1 MIIPVGDDLKKEGLP
16 LIGAA
21 IIAACLLV
29 GLFELRLWKE
39 GLPEQPSIGGLLTGT
54 DDLDFDGERFVA
66 RPQPVSASFMDFV
79 NAWGVT
85 PCEDHG
91 RWSIRFLTHMF
102 LHGDLCHLLG
112 NLMTMW
118 VFLPSLEAAF
128 GRLRFLI
135 LYLMA
140 GIAGGLMHCT
150 LQPESTVPMIGASGA
165 ISGMIGSYFVL
176 FGGLARINFVWNGGI
191 ITGWRWVTFQLPAGL
206 YVFFWLVL
214 PQVLAVET
222 AVATGDHMGV
232 AWFAHAGGFFMGVIF
247 TAVQR
252 GEVLQGVR
260 YSREGHIT
268 IGETEETRL
277 ESRQVQ
283 SADREEIEALVAMGP
298 ALCQYCRTP
307 LSAGMEM
314 SAGLIRCGNPTCGML
329 NILDA
334 QPAVVR
340 TGTPRAGVFAGLE

>member
-21 IIAACLLV
+21 IIAANLLV
-29 GLFELRLWKE
+29 GLYELRLWQE
-39 GLPEQPSIGGLLTGT
+39 GQPKG
-54 DDLDFDGERFVA
+54 VA
-66 RPQPVSASFMDFV
+66 SASPWMNDDPWDDTYSYEPREQRISVPWMEFLQ
-79 NAWGVT
+79 AWGLT
-85 PCEDHG
+85 PEEDQG
-91 RWSIRFLTHMF
+91 KCSARLLTHMF
-102 LHGDLCHLLG
+102 LHGDLWHLLG

-128 GRLRFLI
+128 GRIRFLI
-135 LYLMA
+135 LYLLA

-150 LQPESTVPMIGASGA
+150 LNAESSVPMIGASGA

-176 FGGLARINFVWNGGI
+176 FGGLARIKFIWNGGI

-214 PQVLAVET
+214 PQVFAVET
-222 AVATGDHMGV
+222 AVATGDSMGV

-252 GEVLQGVR
+252 GDVLQGVR
-260 YSREGHIT
+260 YSREGQIT

-277 ESRQVQ
+277 ESRQIH
-283 SADREEIEALVAMGP
+283 SAEREEIDALEAMGP
-298 ALCQYCRTP
+298 ALCHYCRTP
-307 LSAGMEM
+307 LSAGVEM

-340 TGTPRAGVFAGLE
+340 TGTTRAGVFAGLE